1 MFWNKDTN
9 INTENTKEFFEEEDF
24 REIKMTFIGR
34 VVTIIIASLSL
45 IAALAWDETLH
56 DLFREFFTS
65 SESIGAKLG
74 YAILVTLL
82 TVVISVLVG
91 RRFLK
96 KARNK

>member
-1 MFWNKDTN
+1 MFWNKNTN
-9 INTENTKEFFEEEDF
+9 IHTESTEEFFDDESF
-24 REIKMTFIGR
+24 KEIKMTFIGR

-45 IAALAWDETLH
+45 IAALAWEETLH

-65 SESIGAKLG
+65 SESIQGKLL

-82 TVVISVLVG
+82 TVIVSVFVG

-96 KARNK
+96 KARRK